1 MVFSKMNNAE
11 IETNNTIFDSVEEA
25 IEDFKAGKPVL
36 IADDEDREN
45 EGDLICSAEKITPEI
60 INFMASE
67 CKGLICIAITP
78 ERAKELELSQM
89 VEKNT
94 ESAQTAFTQ
103 SIDGA
108 AKFGVTTG
116 ISAFDRAKTI
126 QIVIDKNS
134 RPNDLRRPG
143 HIFPCVA
150 KAGGVLQRT
159 GHTEASVDL
168 AKLSGHF
175 PAGVM
180 CEILKPDGTMAR
192 RDDLK
197 EFALKHGIKFI
208 TVAQLIAYRLK
219 TERFVT
225 REAQATLP
233 TQFGDFKV
241 YGYLNQLTG
250 QEHVTLVK
258 DDNSDKIPLVRMHS
272 ECLTGDVFHSLKC
285 DCNSQLHR
293 AMKMIDEWGKG
304 AIVYIR
310 DHEGRGIGLINKI
323 KAYALQEKGQ
333 DTIEA
338 NISLGFQPDLR
349 DYGVGAQIILD
360 LGYNNFNLITNNP
373 KKIIGL
379 EGYGLKIHDIVN
391 LEAEVNCYNKRYIE
405 TKKEK
410 MNHML

>member
-1 MVFSKMNNAE
+1 MMNDKE
-11 IETNNTIFDSVEEA
+11 KESLFDTIEEA
-25 IEDFKAGKPVL
+25 IESFKAGKPVL
-36 IADDEDREN
+36 VADDEDREN
-45 EGDLICSAEKITPEI
+45 EGDLICSAELVTPDL
-60 INFMASE
+60 INFMATE
-67 CKGLICIAITP
+67 CRGLVCLAIT
-78 ERAKELELSQM
+78 KETANQLELTQM
-89 VEKNT
+89 VERNT
-94 ESAQTAFTQ
+94 ESAKTAFTQ

-108 AKFGVTTG
+108 AKFDVTTG

-126 QIVIDKNS
+126 QIAIDKNA

-150 KAGGVLQRT
+150 KAGGVLERT

-168 AKLSGHF
+168 ARLAGHR

-180 CEILKPDGTMAR
+180 CEILNPEGTMAR
-192 RDDLK
+192 RDELK
-197 EFALKHGIKFI
+197 EFAKKHDIKFV

-233 TQFGDFKV
+233 TQFGDFNV
-241 YGYLNQLTG
+241 YGYLNNLTG
-250 QEHVTLVK
+250 QEHAALVK
-258 DDNSDKIPLVRMHS
+258 NDGSDKTPLIRIHS

-285 DCNSQLHR
+285 DCNSQLHK
-293 AMKMIDEWGKG
+293 AMKMIDEYGKG
-304 AIVYIR
+304 AIIYLR

-323 KAYALQEKGQ
+323 KAYSLQEKGQ

-338 NISLGFQPDLR
+338 NISLGFEPDLR

-379 EGYGLKIHDIVN
+379 KGYGLEIQEMVN
-391 LEAEVNCYNKRYIE
+391 LEAEINCYNKKYVE
-405 TKKEK
+405 TKREK
-410 MNHML
+410 MDHQYK